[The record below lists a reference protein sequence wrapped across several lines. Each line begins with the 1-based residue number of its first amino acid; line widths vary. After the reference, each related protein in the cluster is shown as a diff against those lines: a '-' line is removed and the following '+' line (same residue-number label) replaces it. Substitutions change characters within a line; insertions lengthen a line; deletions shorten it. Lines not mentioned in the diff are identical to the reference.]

1 MFPPSGVPGVCS
13 LSPRRTR
20 PLCRTRSFADHA
32 PTIAPPLL
40 PYTQNTQTHKHLP
53 SQETA
58 GVTEAQVENCITG
71 LSQVFFECGKSRL
84 SMDGALLSLS
94 DFGIPD
100 THMGAIAFVRSATSL
115 RHVASPRRF
124 ATSLCAI
131 STQSQLQSYCNR
143 NTAFLTLTCFF
154 LTAPDPY

>member
-1 MFPPSGVPGVCS
+1 M
-13 LSPRRTR
+13 
-20 PLCRTRSFADHA
+20 PL
-32 PTIAPPLL
+32 PLPLL
-40 PYTQNTQTHKHLP
+40 YYPTPMYTQLPPTHIHTKHTNTQTHKHLP